1 MLATRSVAKTPDTR
15 PVESLRGAIMRRCL
29 PLLVL
34 IWALMALWAYQD
46 ALSQT
51 NTLFDAAM
59 VQSSEVLFSLAHHE
73 MDEIKQ
79 VGPHQ
84 DEYAKPLTF
93 QVYDDRGRLA
103 FHTRSAPSTR
113 LSALSNGFSDN
124 NVEGEQW
131 RVYAYHEPDDTIT
144 LLIGERQSVRHS
156 LALRLMA
163 RTMAPLALA
172 LPLLAW
178 AVRRAVRTS
187 LSSTEQ
193 VVMHLRVLAA
203 SRLDPVSTNEVP
215 LEIRPLVE
223 AMNSLF
229 ERLRAAYEHERRFTS
244 DAAHELRTPLAALK
258 VNAQVMLNGP
268 LPEDHRHRLERV
280 VASANRCEGLVVQ
293 LLTLARLEHNDV
305 HHALKPV
312 GLPALAQEVLA
323 EMSSELLDKDIEIE
337 LPPPHPAH
345 PHQTVLADPDMLR
358 ILLRNLL
365 DNALRYS
372 PLGSQV
378 RVAVEACPGGTRLSV
393 TDAGP
398 GIAPELRDRAFDRFF
413 RIPGSQGTGSGLGL
427 SIVRRIAALHGAL
440 ISLAEGPEGRGLSV
454 QLLFPG
460 NEVRAVQSHA

>member
-1 MLATRSVAKTPDTR
+1 
-15 PVESLRGAIMRRCL
+15 MRRSM

-34 IWALMALWAYQD
+34 IWGLMSLWAYQD

-51 NTLFDAAM
+51 NSLFDAAM

-103 FHTRSAPSTR
+103 FHTRSAPTTR

-124 NVEGEQW
+124 EVEGEQW

-178 AVRRAVRTS
+178 AVRRAVRMS
-187 LSSTEQ
+187 LAPTEQ
-193 VVMHLRVLAA
+193 VVLHLRELAA
-203 SRLDPVSTNEVP
+203 SRLDPVSTTQVP

-223 AMNSLF
+223 AMNALF

-258 VNAQVMLNGP
+258 VNAQVMLNGA
-268 LPEDHRHRLERV
+268 LADDHRHRLERV
-280 VASANRCEGLVVQ
+280 VASANRAESLVAQ

-305 HHALKPV
+305 HHSLQPV
-312 GLPALAQEVLA
+312 QLPALTQEVLA
-323 EMSSELLDKDIEIE
+323 ELSGDLLDKDIEIE
-337 LPPPHPAH
+337 LPASQPAQA
-345 PHQTVLADPDMLR
+345 HQTVLADPDMLR

-372 PLGSQV
+372 PLGSRVQ
-378 RVAVEACPGGTRLSV
+378 VAVEPCGTGTRLSV

-398 GIAPELRDRAFDRFF
+398 GISPELRERAFDRFF
-413 RIPGSQGTGSGLGL
+413 RIPGSQGSGSGLGL
-427 SIVRRIAALHGAL
+427 SIVRRIATLHGAL
-440 ISLAEGPEGRGLSV
+440 LSLASGPDGRGLSV
-454 QLLFPG
+454 QLQFPG
-460 NEVRAVQSHA
+460 NEVTGRQSHA